1 MVEMLVYLPMDSKAV
16 DHDREALSRGNVAEA
31 LYEDKD
37 GGHLGV
43 VESGIMT
50 DDGEVKKDVD
60 VWNFV

>member
-31 LYEDKD
+31 LYEDED

-60 VWNFV
+60 VGNFM